1 MVAGIDPAA
10 PVMKRFVALVVEDD
24 QAARRAIAEY
34 LRYRGVTVVEAGN
47 ADEAKEALRFVRPSL
62 AIIDVMMRGNP
73 EGYEVCRAV
82 KTMSGANDIYVIML
96 TGLGESTQIEK
107 GKDAGADQYL
117 VKPVMLAMLWEI
129 IVKLGCLV
137 A

>member
-1 MVAGIDPAA
+1 MAVGVEPAERA
-10 PVMKRFVALVVEDD
+10 AKRFVALVVEDD

-47 ADEAKEALRFVRPSL
+47 AEEAKEALRFVRPSL

-82 KTMSGANDIYVIML
+82 KTASGGGETYVIML
-96 TGLGESTQIEK
+96 TGLGEPTQIEK

-129 IVKLGCLV
+129 IVRLGCLV